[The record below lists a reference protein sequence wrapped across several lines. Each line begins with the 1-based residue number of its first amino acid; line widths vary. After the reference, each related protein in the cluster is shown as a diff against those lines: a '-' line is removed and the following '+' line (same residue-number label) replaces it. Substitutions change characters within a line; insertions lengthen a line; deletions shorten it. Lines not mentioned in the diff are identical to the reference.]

1 MSFKLKEQIKVVLAE
16 SNPMILSAMSE
27 KFSTDQ
33 RISLIST
40 VTTTEDFLSTVLRVK
55 VDLGIVC
62 WTLPQLGGEKIIEV
76 LRENPSAPKIL
87 VYAQNHSLDVSR
99 RALAAGAAG
108 FCNDEQT
115 VDELLETA
123 ITVASGKMVFP
134 FRDVRELQ
142 DDPLFM
148 LTKRERMILQFLA
161 DGSSNKELANSM
173 SISINTVKFHLS
185 NLYEKLGVKNR
196 SQAISFF
203 YSRRLD
209 QLHEP
214 EGGSTLRTN

>member
-1 MSFKLKEQIKVVLAE
+1 MVIKTENQIKVVLAE

-27 KFSTDQ
+27 KFSSDP

-40 VTTTEDFLSTVLRVK
+40 VKNSEDFLSTVLRVP

-62 WTLPQLGGEKIIEV
+62 WSLPKLGGEKVIEV

-87 VYAQNHSLDVSR
+87 VYARNDSPDIAR

-123 ITVASGKMVFP
+123 ITVAAGKMVFP
-134 FRDVRELQ
+134 FMDVRELQ
-142 DDPLFM
+142 ADPLFM
-148 LTKRERMILQFLA
+148 LTKRERNILQFLA
-161 DGSSNKELANSM
+161 DGSSNKELAERL

-196 SQAISFF
+196 AQAISFF

-209 QLHEP
+209 QLHET
-214 EGGSTLRTN
+214 EGGSELRTR

>member
-134 FRDVRELQ
+134 FMDVRELQ

-148 LTKRERMILQFLA
+148 LTKRERMI
-161 DGSSNKELANSM
+161 S
-173 SISINTVKFHLS
+173 
-185 NLYEKLGVKNR
+185 
-196 SQAISFF
+196 
-203 YSRRLD
+203 
-209 QLHEP
+209 
-214 EGGSTLRTN
+214 

>member
-1 MSFKLKEQIKVVLAE
+1 MSFNIKNQIKVVLAE

-27 KFSTDQ
+27 KFSSDQ

-40 VTTTEDFLSTVLRVK
+40 VTTAEDFLSTVLRVP
-55 VDLGIVC
+55 VDLGIIC

-87 VYAQNHSLDVSR
+87 VYSQNHSLDVSR
-99 RALAAGAAG
+99 RALVAGAAG

-134 FRDVRELQ
+134 FMDVRELQ

-148 LTKRERMILQFLA
+148 LTKRERMILQLLA
-161 DGSSNKELANSM
+161 DGSSNKELADSM
-173 SISINTVKFHLS
+173 TISINTVKFHLS
-185 NLYEKLGVKNR
+185 NLYEKLGIKNR
-196 SQAISFF
+196 SQAILFF
-203 YSRRLD
+203 YSKRLD

-214 EGGSTLRTN
+214 EGGIALRTN

>member
-1 MSFKLKEQIKVVLAE
+1 
-16 SNPMILSAMSE
+16 
-27 KFSTDQ
+27 
-33 RISLIST
+33 
-40 VTTTEDFLSTVLRVK
+40 
-55 VDLGIVC
+55 
-62 WTLPQLGGEKIIEV
+62 
-76 LRENPSAPKIL
+76 
-87 VYAQNHSLDVSR
+87 QNHSLDVSR

-134 FRDVRELQ
+134 FMDVRELQ

-148 LTKRERMILQFLA
+148 LTKRERMILQLLA
-161 DGSSNKELANSM
+161 DGSSNKELADSM
-173 SISINTVKFHLS
+173 TISINTVKFHLS
-185 NLYEKLGVKNR
+185 NLYEKLGIKNR

-214 EGGSTLRTN
+214 EGGMALRTN

>member
-1 MSFKLKEQIKVVLAE
+1 LGLKSSEQIKVVLAE

-27 KFSTDQ
+27 KFSSDE

-40 VTTTEDFLSTVLRVK
+40 VTTAEDFLSTVLRVK

-62 WTLPQLGGEKIIEV
+62 WTLPQLGGEKVIEV

-87 VYAQNHSLDVSR
+87 VYAQNHSLEVSR

-134 FRDVRELQ
+134 FMDVRELQ

-148 LTKRERMILQFLA
+148 LTKREKIILQFLA
-161 DGSSNKELANSM
+161 DGSSNKELAES
-173 SISINTVKFHLS
+173 
-185 NLYEKLGVKNR
+185 VKNR

-209 QLHEP
+209 QVHEP
-214 EGGSTLRTN
+214 EGGTRLRAN

>member
-1 MSFKLKEQIKVVLAE
+1 MILKTENQIKVVLAE

-27 KFSTDQ
+27 EFSSDP

-40 VTTTEDFLSTVLRVK
+40 VKNSEDFLSTVLRVP

-62 WTLPQLGGEKIIEV
+62 WSLPKLGGEKIIEV

-87 VYAQNHSLDVSR
+87 VYARNHTPDIAR

-123 ITVASGKMVFP
+123 ITVAGGKMVFP
-134 FRDVRELQ
+134 FMDVRELQ
-142 DDPLFM
+142 ADPLFM
-148 LTKRERMILQFLA
+148 LTKRERVILQFLA
-161 DGSSNKELANSM
+161 DGSSNKELAERLG
-173 SISINTVKFHLS
+173 ISINTVKFHLS

-209 QLHEP
+209 QHHESD
-214 EGGSTLRTN
+214 GSEKLLSR

>member
-1 MSFKLKEQIKVVLAE
+1 MSFNIKNQIKVVLAE

-27 KFSTDQ
+27 KFSSDQ

-40 VTTTEDFLSTVLRVK
+40 VTTAEDFLSTVLRVP
-55 VDLGIVC
+55 VDLGIIC

-87 VYAQNHSLDVSR
+87 VYSQNHSLDVSR
-99 RALAAGAAG
+99 RPLAAGAAG

-134 FRDVRELQ
+134 FMDVRELQ

-148 LTKRERMILQFLA
+148 LTKRERMILQLLA
-161 DGSSNKELANSM
+161 DGSSNKELADSM
-173 SISINTVKFHLS
+173 TISINTVKFHLS
-185 NLYEKLGVKNR
+185 NLYEKLGIKNR

-214 EGGSTLRTN
+214 EGGMALRTN

>member
-1 MSFKLKEQIKVVLAE
+1 
-16 SNPMILSAMSE
+16 MILSAMSE
-27 KFSTDQ
+27 KFSSDQ

-40 VTTTEDFLSTVLRVK
+40 VTTAEDFLSTVLRVP
-55 VDLGIVC
+55 VDLGIIC

-87 VYAQNHSLDVSR
+87 VYSQNHSLDVSR

-134 FRDVRELQ
+134 FMDVRELQ

-148 LTKRERMILQFLA
+148 LTKRERMILQLLA
-161 DGSSNKELANSM
+161 DAHIKQELADSM
-173 SISINTVKFHLS
+173 TISINTVKFHLS
-185 NLYEKLGVKNR
+185 NLYEKLGIKNR

-214 EGGSTLRTN
+214 EGGMALRTN

>member
-1 MSFKLKEQIKVVLAE
+1 MSFNIKNQIKVVLAE

-27 KFSTDQ
+27 KFSSDQ

-40 VTTTEDFLSTVLRVK
+40 VTSAEDFLSTVLRVP
-55 VDLGIVC
+55 VDLGIIC

-87 VYAQNHSLDVSR
+87 VYSQNHSLDVSR
-99 RALAAGAAG
+99 RALTAGAAG

-134 FRDVRELQ
+134 FMDVRELQ

-148 LTKRERMILQFLA
+148 LTKRERMILQLLA
-161 DGSSNKELANSM
+161 NGSSNKELADSM
-173 SISINTVKFHLS
+173 AISINTVKFHLS
-185 NLYEKLGVKNR
+185 NLYEKLGIKNR

-214 EGGSTLRTN
+214 EGGMALRTN

>member
-1 MSFKLKEQIKVVLAE
+1 MKG
-16 SNPMILSAMSE
+16 
-27 KFSTDQ
+27 
-33 RISLIST
+33 SLIST
-40 VTTTEDFLSTVLRVK
+40 VTTAEDFLSTVLRVK

-62 WTLPQLGGEKIIEV
+62 WTLPQLGGEKVIEV

-87 VYAQNHSLDVSR
+87 VYAQNHSLEVSR

-134 FRDVRELQ
+134 FMDVRELQ

-148 LTKRERMILQFLA
+148 LTKREKIILQFLA
-161 DGSSNKELANSM
+161 DGSSNKELAESM
-173 SISINTVKFHLS
+173 KISINTVKFHLS

-209 QLHEP
+209 QVHEP
-214 EGGSTLRTN
+214 EGGTRLRAN